1 VRYSPTGKNVMLEA
15 LDEGAAAGAK
25 YGSLHSAYSVT
36 GANELTGGSPAYAR
50 KALTWAGASAGAKAL
65 SSAVVFDA
73 PAGSTVQFFGL
84 WDALTSGNFLGMTPN
99 NGGVPQAFVVPDIS
113 ADILEGAAHGYAN
126 NDTVIVWSVS
136 GDPLPGGLTEAT
148 LYYVVSATT
157 DDLKLSAT
165 LAGAAINITSIGAG
179 TLQKLTSE
187 TYAGQ
192 GTHTISAASLGID

>member
-84 WDALTSGNFLGMTPN
+84 WDALTSGNR
-99 NGGVPQAFVVPDIS
+99 
-113 ADILEGAAHGYAN
+113 H
-126 NDTVIVWSVS
+126 
-136 GDPLPGGLTEAT
+136 PGGRGSRVREQRHGDRL
-148 LYYVVSATT
+148 V
-157 DDLKLSAT
+157 
-165 LAGAAINITSIGAG
+165 G
-179 TLQKLTSE
+179 
-187 TYAGQ
+187 
-192 GTHTISAASLGID
+192 LG

>member
-1 VRYSPTGKNVMLEA
+1 
-15 LDEGAAAGAK
+15 
-25 YGSLHSAYSVT
+25 
-36 GANELTGGSPAYAR
+36 
-50 KALTWAGASAGAKAL
+50 
-65 SSAVVFDA
+65 
-73 PAGSTVQFFGL
+73 
-84 WDALTSGNFLGMTPN
+84 
-99 NGGVPQAFVVPDIS
+99 
-113 ADILEGAAHGYAN
+113 
-126 NDTVIVWSVS
+126 VIVWSVS

>member
-1 VRYSPTGKNVMLEA
+1 MRYSPTGKNVMLEA

-65 SSAVVFDA
+65 SSAVVFDT

-84 WDALTSGNFLGMTPN
+84 WDALTVGNFLGMTPN

-113 ADILEGAAHGYAN
+113 TDILEGAAHGYAN

-179 TLQKLTSE
+179 TLQKLISE